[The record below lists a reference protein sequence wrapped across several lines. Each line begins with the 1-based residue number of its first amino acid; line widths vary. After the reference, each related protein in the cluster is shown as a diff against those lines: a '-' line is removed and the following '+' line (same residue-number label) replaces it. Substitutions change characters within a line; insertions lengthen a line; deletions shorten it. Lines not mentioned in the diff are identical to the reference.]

1 MRTLRC
7 TAAGERKK
15 NQESPPPPPGGFIVA
30 RAVARRRHPFP
41 RVPHRTRPCND
52 SFNGNL
58 RNSCLRTY
66 AVGGIVRAGSS
77 ACRGDLGGVIS
88 SAPPSPHLRVRA
100 SPSPHRHRRPRHR
113 KHCQRERQ
121 GRDHEIPPI
130 GPGASKALSN
140 SGNWSTRPTRTRRR
154 AKNYRKD
161 HTQVPQST
169 KSRRY
174 ERWTPRLPALL
185 AF

>member
-1 MRTLRC
+1 MRTSPC

-15 NQESPPPPPGGFIVA
+15 NQESPLPPPGGFIVA

-100 SPSPHRHRRPRHR
+100 SPSPHRHRRHRHR
-113 KHCQRERQ
+113 KHCHLEPQ
-121 GRDHEIPPI
+121 GIDHEIPPI
-130 GPGASKALSN
+130 GPPGEIPPMGPPIGPPIGPPRLQFRGA
-140 SGNWSTRPTRTRRR
+140 RRR
-154 AKNYRKD
+154 REPHEAD
-161 HTQVPQST
+161 AGC
-169 KSRRY
+169 RRY
-174 ERWTPRLPALL
+174 RRRGEEFDDGAR
-185 AF
+185 